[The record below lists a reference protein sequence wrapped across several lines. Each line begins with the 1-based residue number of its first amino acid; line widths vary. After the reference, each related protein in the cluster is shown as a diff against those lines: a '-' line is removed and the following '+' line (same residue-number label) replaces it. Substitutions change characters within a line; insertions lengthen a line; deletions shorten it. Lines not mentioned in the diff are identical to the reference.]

1 MQTEF
6 KSIQYFYY
14 NFLVLNVP
22 EHFMAPYWPA
32 VLHIVLNNKEGASY
46 NFMLF

>member
-22 EHFMAPYWPA
+22 ILW
-32 VLHIVLNNKEGASY
+32 LLIDQQSY
-46 NFMLF
+46 T